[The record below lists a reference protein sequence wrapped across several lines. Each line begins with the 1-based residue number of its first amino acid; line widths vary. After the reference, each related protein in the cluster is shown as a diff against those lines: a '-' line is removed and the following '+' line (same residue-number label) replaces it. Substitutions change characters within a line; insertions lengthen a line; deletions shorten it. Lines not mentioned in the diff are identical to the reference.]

1 MKQHWNE
8 INNSDMKTKKQ
19 FTSAEISSI
28 EDLVRR
34 KCNAPGNEQKAIRD
48 RIREIGFYWSD
59 FSQYAKVFGLS
70 YDPEG
75 FKALVRKLQNEGV
88 ITIKNSSADRASDN
102 SYAKIFSDKSPA
114 PVKKPENRKSV
125 AAGVADRKVS
135 IDISDFDGGFSVEEL
150 WKTKSG
156 HIPDTSGV
164 YMVVRESNEM
174 PEFLKVGTGG
184 YFKGENP
191 NVSESELRANWVAGA
206 AVVYIG
212 KAASLRSR
220 LSQYLRFGQ
229 GKPAGHRGGRYIWQ
243 LKDAPQLKFYWKEVE
258 GDYDA
263 EESAMINAFKAR
275 YGCRPFANLVK

>member
-1 MKQHWNE
+1 
-8 INNSDMKTKKQ
+8 MKTKKQ

-34 KCNAPGNEQKAIRD
+34 KCNAPGNEQKAIRN
-48 RIREIGFYWSD
+48 RIREIGFYWTD
-59 FSQYAKVFGLS
+59 FSQYAKDFGLS

-88 ITIKNSSADRASDN
+88 ITIKNSSADNTSAN
-102 SYAKIFSDKSPA
+102 NIYAKIFSGRSLA
-114 PVKKPENRKSV
+114 PLKKPVSRNPV
-125 AAGVADRKVS
+125 ATGITDRKVS
-135 IDISDFDGGFSVEEL
+135 IDVRDFDGGVSVEQL
-150 WKTKSG
+150 WKTARKQ
-156 HIPDTSGV
+156 IPDASGV
-164 YMVVRESNEM
+164 YVVVRESKGK

-184 YFKGENP
+184 YFKGEDP
-191 NVSESELRANWVAGA
+191 NVPVSELRANWVDGA
-206 AVVYIG
+206 SIVYIG
-212 KAASLRSR
+212 KATSLKSR